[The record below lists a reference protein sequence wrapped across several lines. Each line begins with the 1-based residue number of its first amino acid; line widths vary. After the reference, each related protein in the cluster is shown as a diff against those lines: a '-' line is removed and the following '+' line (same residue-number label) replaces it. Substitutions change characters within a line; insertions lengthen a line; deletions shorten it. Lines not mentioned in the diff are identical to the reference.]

1 MDARMR
7 AMQKAKLLAKRKRA
21 KAEKVEKENSKP
33 KNEASSPLGESPKS
47 KRQISMVP
55 EMLSK
60 FKNLHGQDEFE
71 NWTQEDVIFDLLGQM
86 SKNEEQVKAEI
97 EGFQDDFIDVANKF
111 QVSSQ
116 KLGGLSKELQLEE
129 ARMLRE
135 HQRFQRVKVLNA
147 EIRREKE
154 KLEQKR
160 GEMIKYLQE
169 QRQRLNL
176 LKDKQAEVDIKR
188 KDIQKKL
195 FEARTRHTNERFI
208 STSKVKNFLREGEV
222 LNDENNRLLEKMNEL
237 KADYELASNAFLDD
251 LKQNSSFIRSL
262 RDKLRAIQATES
274 EKPAILKR

>member
-1 MDARMR
+1 MEYTLEQLKDLTRE
-7 AMQKAKLLAKRKRA
+7 L
-21 KAEKVEKENSKP
+21 E
-33 KNEASSPLGESPKS
+33 
-47 KRQISMVP
+47 I
-55 EMLSK
+55 
-60 FKNLHGQDEFE
+60 HGAA
-71 NWTQEDVIFDLLGQM
+71 QEDVIFDLLGQM

-97 EGFQDDFIDVANKF
+97 EGFQDDFVEVANKF

-116 KLGGLSKELQLEE
+116 KLGGLSKDLQIEE

-135 HQRFQRVKVLNA
+135 HQRYQRVKVLNA

-160 GEMIKYLQE
+160 GEMVKYLQE

-176 LKDKQAEVDIKR
+176 LKEKQAEVDFKR

-195 FEARTRHTNERFI
+195 FHARTRHTNEQFI

-251 LKQNSSFIRSL
+251 LKQNSSFIRTL
-262 RDKLRAIQATES
+262 RDKLRAIQDQAHFFT
-274 EKPAILKR
+274 K

>member
-1 MDARMR
+1 MIFRS
-7 AMQKAKLLAKRKRA
+7 K
-21 KAEKVEKENSKP
+21 EK
-33 KNEASSPLGESPKS
+33 ESPKS
-47 KRQISMVP
+47 KRQIAIIP

-60 FKNLHGQDEFE
+60 FKNLHGRDEFE

-97 EGFQDDFIDVANKF
+97 EGFQDEFVEVANKF

-116 KLGGLSKELQLEE
+116 KLGGLSKELQIEE

-160 GEMIKYLQE
+160 GEMVKYLQE

-176 LKDKQAEVDIKR
+176 LKEKQAEVDFKR
-188 KDIQKKL
+188 KDIQKVANYCSIFQKL
-195 FEARTRHTNERFI
+195 QLI
-208 STSKVKNFLREGEV
+208 
-222 LNDENNRLLEKMNEL
+222 
-237 KADYELASNAFLDD
+237 
-251 LKQNSSFIRSL
+251 
-262 RDKLRAIQATES
+262 
-274 EKPAILKR
+274 